1 MRLHAII
8 VLLLFSC
15 ESCLTG
21 AMATAGPRT
30 DTRTV
35 SMVPTGSDHRG
46 AGGEAAR
53 PSPRELSPER
63 IAGAIQKHLE
73 EEWSERIKSVS
84 VAVLDPSDAMPIPAG
99 AAELR
104 VLPSA
109 SDEGLGRR
117 VFHLAVTLDRK
128 PWKTFHVMAD
138 ISAAVEAVVPT
149 RFLKYDELIEAGDL
163 KTVKV
168 RVLQLNHPFVTNR
181 DEVVGKSAARPLQPE
196 TPLRAGF
203 VKPVL
208 VIKKGDRVMIE
219 VRRGGLSI
227 QTYGIT
233 KSNGQLGQTIMVAN
247 TDSGRELRAKVVAPN
262 LVQVEF

>member
-1 MRLHAII
+1 MRPYVII
-8 VLLLFSC
+8 ILVLVLR
-15 ESCLTG
+15 EACLTG
-21 AMATAGPRT
+21 GTATAGSRT

-35 SMVPTGSDHRG
+35 SMVQTGADHRG
-46 AGGEAAR
+46 GGKEVS
-53 PSPRELSPER
+53 PPTPRELSPER
-63 IAGAIQKHLE
+63 ITGAIQKYLE
-73 EEWSERIKSVS
+73 GEWSERIQSVS
-84 VAVLDPSDAMPIPAG
+84 VAVLEPSDVVPIPAG

-109 SDEGLGRR
+109 SDDGLGRR

-128 PWKTFHVMAD
+128 AWKTIQVIAD
-138 ISAAVEAVVPT
+138 VSATVDVLVPT
-149 RFLKYDELIEAGDL
+149 RFVKHDEVIEAGDL

-168 RVLQLNHPFVTNR
+168 RVLQLNHPFITNR

-203 VKPVL
+203 VKPAL

-233 KSNGQLGQTIMVAN
+233 KSNGQVGQTIMVAN
-247 TDSGRELRAKVVAPN
+247 ADSGREFRAKVVASN

>member
-1 MRLHAII
+1 MRLHAILI
-8 VLLLFSC
+8 FLLFSC
-15 ESCLTG
+15 EACLTG
-21 AMATAGPRT
+21 AIATAGPRT

-46 AGGEAAR
+46 GAEAAR

-63 IAGAIQKHLE
+63 IAGVIQKYLE
-73 EEWSERIKSVS
+73 GEWRERIKSVS
-84 VAVLDPSDAMPIPAG
+84 VTVLDPSEAVPISAG
-99 AAELR
+99 AVELR

-109 SDEGLGRR
+109 VDEGLGRR

-128 PWKTFHVMAD
+128 PWKTMQVLAD
-138 ISAAVEAVVPT
+138 ISATVEAVVPT

-181 DEVVGKSAARPLQPE
+181 DEVVGKSAARPLQPD

-203 VKPVL
+203 VKPAL

>member
-1 MRLHAII
+1 MRPYAII
-8 VLLLFSC
+8 IFLLFSC
-15 ESCLTG
+15 EACLTG

-35 SMVPTGSDHRG
+35 SMVQTGADHRG
-46 AGGEAAR
+46 GGGDAAH
-53 PSPRELSPER
+53 PSPRELSTER
-63 IAGAIQKHLE
+63 IAGAIQKYLE

-84 VAVLDPSDAMPIPAG
+84 VAVLDPSDAVLIPAG

-128 PWKTFHVMAD
+128 PWKTIQAIAD
-138 ISAAVEAVVPT
+138 ISATVDAVVPT
-149 RFLKYDELIEAGDL
+149 RFLKHEELIEAGDL

-168 RVLQLNHPFVTNR
+168 RVPQLNHPFVTNR
-181 DEVVGKSAARPLQPE
+181 DEVVGKSAARPLQPD
-196 TPLRAGF
+196 TLLRAGF
-203 VKPVL
+203 VKPAL
-208 VIKKGDRVMIE
+208 VIKKGDRVLIE

-233 KSNGQLGQTIMVAN
+233 KSNGQVGQTIMVAN
-247 TDSGRELRAKVVAPN
+247 VDSGRELRAKVVAPN

>member
-1 MRLHAII
+1 MRPYTTLI
-8 VLLLFSC
+8 LLLVST
-15 ESCLTG
+15 EACLTG
-21 AMATAGPRT
+21 ATAGSRT

-35 SMVPTGSDHRG
+35 SIVQTGTDHRG
-46 AGGEAAR
+46 AGGDAAH
-53 PSPRELSPER
+53 PSPRELSTDR
-63 IAGAIQKHLE
+63 LAGAIQKYLE

-84 VAVLDPSDAMPIPAG
+84 VAVLDPSDAVPIPAG
-99 AAELR
+99 AVELR

-117 VFHLAVTLDRK
+117 VFHLVVTLDRK
-128 PWKTFHVMAD
+128 PWKTIQVTAD
-138 ISAAVEAVVPT
+138 ISATVEAVAST
-149 RFLKYDELIEAGDL
+149 RFVKHDELIEAGDL

-168 RVLQLNHPFVTNR
+168 RVLQLNHSLVTNR
-181 DEVVGKSAARPLQPE
+181 DEVVGKSAARPLQPD

-203 VKPVL
+203 VKPAL

-233 KSNGQLGQTIMVAN
+233 KSNGQVGQTIMVAN
-247 TDSGRELRAKVVAPN
+247 ADSGREFRAKVVAPN
-262 LVQVEF
+262 LVHVEF